1 MGTDVKSPFRGQLGE
16 FMLESDFTYL
26 HSILPP
32 LGMEGMQMGEGGYDA
47 FAAVQGGLGFA
58 GGI

>member
-1 MGTDVKSPFRGQLGE
+1 MGHHMDMDAQQSPFRAQLGE

-32 LGMEGMQMGEGGYDA
+32 LSMQGDMDA
-47 FAAVQGGLGFA
+47 TAYPGFGGLGDF
-58 GGI
+58 